1 MRKLK
6 LLLAS
11 LLMVLICNVA
21 VAQNITVKGVVTD
34 AATGET
40 VPFASI
46 QVKGTMTGTATD
58 GDGNYSIDVPRNAT
72 LIFSSIGYVNQEVAV
87 EGRAVINVLLA
98 PDTENL
104 EEAVITIAYGA
115 AKKSSLTGAISNVNS
130 EKLEARPTSAVTSA
144 LEGTVTGVQV
154 NSTYGAPG
162 SDPSIMIRGNGTING
177 STSPLYVIDGVP
189 FGGNISDL
197 NPADIESLTVLK
209 DAASSA
215 LYGNRAANGVI
226 LITTK
231 KGKSGRVSVTA
242 NVTQGVYQRG
252 MKEYDYATADE
263 FMEVAY
269 RELYNRTLYPTLDM
283 SFADIVATA
292 QDATKRAAAA
302 EYASKNLIADKLYL
316 NIYNVAD
323 NALFDA
329 DGHLVSNASI
339 KSGYLDD
346 LNWFDQTITN
356 GYRAEYN
363 VSASAASDKSDYYF
377 SVGYLDENGYLR
389 NSTFDRFSGRASVN
403 VKPTSY
409 LKVGLNVNAT
419 HQTFNNMD
427 AGSNAYVNPFMY
439 CRNIAPIYP
448 VHVHDI
454 NTGAYLLDDSGN
466 KQYDGGSYID
476 PVTGQVVVTRN
487 QYADRHVI
495 WENELNQDVS
505 TRNTMNAITYAEFY
519 FLKDFTFTVTGNMNL
534 RSSVNQSYDSAV
546 IGDGKGNGGRG
557 SRNEYQY
564 KTWSFQQQLRW
575 SHQFDQHFVNVLL
588 GHENYSN
595 TYDYLYGYKT
605 AEVFPNIN
613 NLRNFTEITSLYN
626 YGNYYRTESYLSRVR
641 YSYADK
647 YNVEASFRRD
657 GSSRFHKDARWGNFW
672 SVGAN
677 WLISKEAFM
686 QNIGWI
692 NTLKLRADF
701 GEVGNDA
708 GSGYYGYQAL
718 YTSGQNANKGAYWLS
733 QLANNDLMWE
743 TAQSW
748 GVGIESRMFN
758 RWNFNI
764 EYFDKRNKD
773 LLFSVILPI
782 SAGPTATGSTNPT
795 ITQNIGTMSNR
806 GLEIE
811 TDFDVVRTRDLRFN
825 IFANATFLKNRI
837 VKLPEQNR
845 EEGILSGTKKFV
857 EGGDRYAYYLYHWEG
872 VDQMTGRS
880 LYTWDDENYYITEDN
895 TPITSTGGGKLLYG
909 TAPTFNAEG
918 EQTNNVSV
926 MEAGSYIMIGGKPY
940 VYNPGSYGKRDWC
953 GTATPTVY
961 GSFGF
966 NFGWKG
972 LSLNTIFTYS
982 LGAKAYDSIYGGLM
996 SVGATPASMHH
1007 DIWAN
1012 SWTGIPAG
1020 MTESSADR
1028 ISKSVNPQIN
1038 NTFSSYNNAGSDR
1051 WLISGNYLV
1060 LKNIN
1065 LSYSLPKR
1073 WVNRIEMEGITVNVA
1088 CENALTFTHRQGMNP
1103 QQSFGGT
1110 VDSNTFTTPR
1120 VFTAGLTFKF

>member
-1 MRKLK
+1 MRKLR
-6 LLLAS
+6 LLFTCLLTVLA
-11 LLMVLICNVA
+11 LGTAL
-21 VAQNITVKGVVTD
+21 AQNITVKGSVTD
-34 AATGET
+34 ATGEG

-72 LIFSSIGYVNQEVAV
+72 LIFSSIGYLNQEVAV
-87 EGRAVINVLLA
+87 EGRSIINVILA
-98 PDTENL
+98 TDTENL

-115 AKKSSLTGAISNVNS
+115 AKKSSLTGAISNVNA
-130 EKLEARPTSAVTSA
+130 EKLEARPTSSVTSA

-209 DAASSA
+209 DAASAA

-231 KGKSGRVSVTA
+231 KGKSGRVNVTA
-242 NVTQGVYQRG
+242 SVTQGMYQRG
-252 MKEYDYATADE
+252 MKEYNYATANE
-263 FMEVAY
+263 FMEVEWL
-269 RELYNRTLYPTLDM
+269 ELYNRTLYPSLDM

-292 QDATKRAAAA
+292 QDASKRAAAA

-323 NALFDA
+323 DALFDA
-329 DGHLVSNASI
+329 SGKLVSNAAI

-346 LNWFDQTITN
+346 LNWFDQAIRN

-363 VSASAASDKSDYYF
+363 VTASGASDKADYYF
-377 SVGYLDENGYLR
+377 SAGYLDENGYLH
-389 NSTFDRFSGRASVN
+389 NSAFDRFSGRASVN

-419 HQTFNNMD
+419 HQKFNNMD

-439 CRNIAPIYP
+439 CRNISPIYP
-448 VHVHDI
+448 VHLHDV
-454 NTGAYLLDDSGN
+454 NTGQYILDDQGN

-495 WENELNQDVS
+495 WENELNKDVS
-505 TRNTMNAITYAEFY
+505 TRNTVNAIAYAEVY
-519 FLKDFTFTVTGNMNL
+519 FLKDFTFTVTGNLNL
-534 RSSVNQSYDSAV
+534 RHSINQSYDSAV
-546 IGDGKGNGGRG
+546 IGDGKGNAGRG
-557 SRNEYQY
+557 SRSEYYY
-564 KTWSFQQQLRW
+564 KTYSFQQQLRW
-575 SHQFDQHFVNVLL
+575 SRQFGQHFVNVLL

-605 AEVFPNIN
+605 SEVFPGIN
-613 NLRNFTEITSLYN
+613 NLRNFTEITNLYN

-677 WLISKEAFM
+677 WLISREDFM
-686 QNIGWI
+686 KNVAWV
-692 NTLKLRADF
+692 NSLKLRADF

-708 GSGYYGYQAL
+708 GSGLYGYQAL

-733 QLANNDLMWE
+733 QLSNYDLMWE
-743 TAQSW
+743 TARSW
-748 GVGIESRMFN
+748 GVGIESRLFN
-758 RWNFNI
+758 RLNFNI

-806 GLEIE
+806 GIEIE
-811 TDFDVVRTRDLRFN
+811 ADVDIVRNKDLRFN

-857 EGGDRYAYYLYHWEG
+857 EGGDRYAYYLYHWAG

-880 LYTWDDENYYITEDN
+880 LYTWDDKEYYITDDN
-895 TPITSTGGGKLLYG
+895 TATGNVLYG
-909 TAPTFNAEG
+909 TAPEYNEEG
-918 EQTNNVSV
+918 DITNGVSV
-926 MEAGSYIMIGGKPY
+926 MSPNDYIVINGVPY
-940 VYNPGSYGKRDWC
+940 VYNAGSYGKRDWC

-966 NFGWKG
+966 NFSWKG

-996 SVGATPASMHH
+996 SVGATPSSMHH

-1020 MTESSADR
+1020 MTETSSDR
-1028 ISKSVNPQIN
+1028 ISTAVNPQIN

-1051 WLISGNYLV
+1051 WLISANYLV

-1065 LSYSLPKR
+1065 LSYSLPRR
-1073 WVNRIEMEGITVNVA
+1073 WVNRLEMEGISVNVS
-1088 CENALTFTHRQGMNP
+1088 CENAVTFTHRQGMNA
-1103 QQSFGGT
+1103 QQSFSGT

-1120 VFTAGLTFKF
+1120 VFTAGLSFKF